1 MQIPNGANFT
11 YNPNTREKPKYIRD
25 LFEKHVL
32 QNVKLAPIDFYKVQ
46 FGNKSL
52 KGDMVSM
59 EVPIYALSK
68 NKDVD
73 IWNWVSSNGK
83 KTIKVIPSAEYGR
96 ATVFDKDVVIFA
108 ISCLVERYNNG
119 IKPTKVIRFS
129 AYSYFK
135 TTGSGTNSREY
146 KRLEASLKRLATTS
160 IETNISAGKKHLNQ
174 VLFIWLN
181 IAV

>member
-1 MQIPNGANFT
+1 M
-11 YNPNTREKPKYIRD
+11 EIR
-25 LFEKHVL
+25 V
-32 QNVKLAPIDFYKVQ
+32 
-46 FGNKSL
+46 L
-52 KGDMVSM
+52 KGDMASM
-59 EVPIYALSK
+59 EVPVYALSK

-96 ATVFDKDVVIFA
+96 AAVFDKDVVIFA
-108 ISCLVERYNNG
+108 ISCLVERYNNV

-135 TTGSGTNSREY
+135 TTGSGTSSREY

-160 IETNISAGKKHLNQ
+160 IETNISAVKKTSTEIFHILENAKFLIEDAKLIGVEITLSDWLFNAVDGMD
-174 VLFIWLN
+174 VLTLDPAYFELKKP
-181 IAV
+181 VER